1 MLLSNQVWAKN
12 PKLKRISEIGALGVT
27 IQLMNVSMHAIDAQ
41 CGVPMRTNTN
51 QLGNGYSCAQ

>member
-12 PKLKRISEIGALGVT
+12 LKLERISEIGALGVT

-51 QLGNGYSCAQ
+51 QLGNGY